1 MIEVFNFEGKTE
13 DICRTN
19 CFDSLDVYDN
29 EIITKEYEENNLF
42 KMDVIKISDITLFI
56 ENYLNELFNKM
67 NVEADYS
74 VLEEDKIF
82 TVKIDTRDNAIVI
95 GKDGKN
101 LSSLQFIIRQTLRN
115 ITNFNIRVNVDV
127 SNYKLRKQK
136 LFEQDI
142 KDIINDVLT
151 TKTDAKL
158 DPMNSFN
165 RRIVH
170 NVASNYYNIETES
183 VGEEPERYV
192 TIKYIEK

>member
-82 TVKIDTRDNAIVI
+82 TVKIDTKNNAIVI

-183 VGEEPERYV
+183 VGEEPKRYV

>member
-19 CFDSLDVYDN
+19 CFDSLDVYDI

-170 NVASNYYNIETES
+170 YVASNYYNIETES

>member
-29 EIITKEYEENNLF
+29 EIITKEYEEKDLF
-42 KMDVIKISDITLFI
+42 KMDVIKISDVREFI
-56 ENYLNELFNKM
+56 EKYLKELFDKM
-67 NVEADYS
+67 NVEASYNI
-74 VLEEDKIF
+74 LEDDKIF
-82 TVKIDTRDNAIVI
+82 TVQIDTKENAIII
-95 GKDGKN
+95 GKEGKN
-101 LSSLQFIIRQTLRN
+101 LSSLQFILRQTLRN
-115 ITNFNIRVNVDV
+115 ITNFNIRVNIDV
-127 SNYKLRKQK
+127 SNYKKRKQS
-136 LFEQDI
+136 LFEKDI
-142 KDIINDVLT
+142 KNIINDVLT
-151 TKTDAKL
+151 TKTDTKL

-170 NVASNYYNIETES
+170 NVASNYYNIVTES